1 MAKQIAGLCRLEGTF
16 DQLTFYKMDGQYY
29 VRVKSRLTSERVK
42 TSPEFHRTMYLASL
56 MARASRIG
64 SQVYKALP
72 PGWRQ
77 YWMYRSFTG
86 EALLLL
92 KYHRYTDQEATH
104 ILWKCYVEFWEQRK
118 TADPEN
124 PIFQPKPKKT
134 RKRRKYSEESIQRR
148 LHRKDKYGRYKYP
161 EYVKAE
167 RERKEREAREAWAR
181 QCAAKEQQRPLKERN
196 DAVYA
201 ALREQERL
209 ATMSPSALPFEETVK
224 PSYTPNLTA
233 FMSIACNGVLHMTA
247 NLTCEE
253 EVCNSS

>member
-64 SQVYKALP
+64 SQIYKALP

-77 YWMYRSFTG
+77 FWMYRSFTG

-92 KYHRYTDQEATH
+92 KYHRYTDQEAKQL
-104 ILWKCYVEFWEQRK
+104 LWKCYVENWEQQK
-118 TADPEN
+118 AIDPDN
-124 PIFQPKPKKT
+124 PIFQPREKKI
-134 RKRRKYSEESIQRR
+134 RKRRKYSEESIQRL

-167 RERKEREAREAWAR
+167 KERQEREAREAWAKY
-181 QCAAKEQQRPLKERN
+181 CEE
-196 DAVYA
+196 
-201 ALREQERL
+201 REQKRL
-209 ATMSPSALPFEETVK
+209 ASHSPLITDHSPFSTWRVSNNGTLQTTGHLRVND
-224 PSYTPNLTA
+224 PPFSTSFVLSINLINCSTFQPVNPRA
-233 FMSIACNGVLHMTA
+233 SP
-247 NLTCEE
+247 
-253 EVCNSS
+253 